1 MPAVWAPATARTRAL
16 SKEAVLQNICPR
28 SIWILTIIRM
38 WIQKA
43 VLLIILGALSE
54 LASKSKIQYF
64 FGLGEIFV

>member
-1 MPAVWAPATARTRAL
+1 
-16 SKEAVLQNICPR
+16 
-28 SIWILTIIRM
+28 M